1 MNISPHLLIDAL
13 ILKFLALWT
22 LNNLLLLSWL
32 IISIAKKDEV
42 VNLALKEDNLFFKLM
57 ILNHFN
63 SNEDDVLMSIEDLR
77 DLRLRKQKIESEK
90 KARKYIMDINQR
102 YRKMSAL
109 KRNNFLRNIN
119 PFKKA
124 A

>member
-1 MNISPHLLIDAL
+1 MQFDHL
-13 ILKFLALWT
+13 
-22 LNNLLLLSWL
+22 NYN
-32 IISIAKKDEV
+32 E
-42 VNLALKEDNLFFKLM
+42 EDG
-57 ILNHFN
+57 
-63 SNEDDVLMSIEDLR
+63 LMSIEDLR
-77 DLRLRKQKIESEK
+77 ALRLRKQKIESEK

-102 YRKMSAL
+102 YRKMGAH

>member
-1 MNISPHLLIDAL
+1 M
-13 ILKFLALWT
+13 K
-22 LNNLLLLSWL
+22 
-32 IISIAKKDEV
+32 
-42 VNLALKEDNLFFKLM
+42 
-57 ILNHFN
+57 LNHFN

-77 DLRLRKQKIESEK
+77 ALRLLKQKIESEK

-102 YRKMSAL
+102 YRKMTTH
-109 KRNNFLRNIN
+109 KRNNFLRNMN